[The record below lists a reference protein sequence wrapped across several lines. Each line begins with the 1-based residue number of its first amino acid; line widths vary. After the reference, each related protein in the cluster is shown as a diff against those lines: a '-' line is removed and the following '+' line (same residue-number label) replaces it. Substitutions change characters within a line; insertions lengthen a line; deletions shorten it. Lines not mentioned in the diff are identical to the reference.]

1 MGSVITAEKQS
12 QPVLTET
19 RWRGLS
25 RFGFQMC
32 GLYRNTDTHGA
43 GLIERANWPGKC
55 SSEPLLY
62 YLPYLIRC

>member
-1 MGSVITAEKQS
+1 MGSVIIAEKQS
-12 QPVLTET
+12 QPVLMET

-43 GLIERANWPGKC
+43 GLIERAN
-55 SSEPLLY
+55 
-62 YLPYLIRC
+62 